1 MIVKYN
7 LSREELLKN
16 NIGINDTSDSKYGEK
31 WALIS
36 ICCNKISTELKDGS
50 LYIYI
55 HDVDKE
61 DIVLKIEDIDKYDL
75 LWKCSLNI
83 YMIYITPRVRDI
95 NRFMM
100 DIVQDAYY
108 ADKGEHIYFKDK
120 ED

>member
-1 MIVKYN
+1 MIVKYD

-55 HDVDKE
+55 HNINKE

-75 LWKCSLNI
+75 LWKCISNTYI
-83 YMIYITPRVRDI
+83 IYITRRTVDI
-95 NRFMM
+95 DKFMM
-100 DIVQDAYY
+100 NRIQDAYY

>member
-1 MIVKYN
+1 MIVKYD

-36 ICCNKISTELKDGS
+36 ICCNKISTEWKDGS

-55 HDVDKE
+55 HDVNKE

-75 LWKCSLNI
+75 LWKCISNTYI
-83 YMIYITPRVRDI
+83 IYITRRTVDI
-95 NRFMM
+95 DRFMM
-100 DIVQDAYY
+100 NRIQDAYY
-108 ADKGEHIYFKDK
+108 ADKGEHIYFKDM

>member
-36 ICCNKISTELKDGS
+36 ICNKISTELKDGS

-55 HDVDKE
+55 HNINKE

-100 DIVQDAYY
+100 DRVQDAYY

>member
-1 MIVKYN
+1 MIVKYD
-7 LSREELLKN
+7 LSQEELLKN

-36 ICCNKISTELKDGS
+36 ICNKISTELKDGS
-50 LYIYI
+50 LYIYT
-55 HDVDKE
+55 HDVNKE
-61 DIVLKIEDIDKYDL
+61 DIVLKIEDVDKYDL
-75 LWKCSLNI
+75 LWKCASNI

-100 DIVQDAYY
+100 DRVQDAYY

>member
-1 MIVKYN
+1 MIVKYD
-7 LSREELLKN
+7 LSQEELLKN
-16 NIGINDTSDSKYGEK
+16 NIGIQDTSDSKYGEK

-36 ICCNKISTELKDGS
+36 ICNKISTELKDGS
-50 LYIYI
+50 LYIYT
-55 HDVDKE
+55 HDVNKE
-61 DIVLKIEDIDKYDL
+61 DIVLKIEDVDKYDL
-75 LWKCSLNI
+75 LWKCTSNI

-100 DIVQDAYY
+100 DRVQDAYY